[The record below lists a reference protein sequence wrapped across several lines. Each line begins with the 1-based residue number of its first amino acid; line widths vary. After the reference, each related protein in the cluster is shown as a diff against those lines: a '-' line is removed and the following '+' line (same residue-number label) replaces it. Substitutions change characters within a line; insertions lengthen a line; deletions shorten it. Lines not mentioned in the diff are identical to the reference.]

1 MSIYVFL
8 YNVIS
13 IVLIID
19 YLITN
24 YRINKNAIL
33 ALMYGVKESVTI
45 KLFIEKLMII
55 VYIFYWIYN
64 IFFNKY

>member
-64 IFFNKY
+64 IFF